1 MSNKVKDFL
10 LGMIAVIVLS
20 IIAVGCVHYATSSKA
35 WYANNHIGSCDGT
48 ENCGCYEKLIKID
61 KERAGK

>member
-10 LGMIAVIVLS
+10 LVTIAVITLS
-20 IIAVGCVHYATSSKA
+20 LVAVACTHYATSPEV
-35 WYANNHIGSCDGT
+35 WYTGEHTKGCNGT
-48 ENCGCYEKLIKID
+48 DNCGCYEKLIQMD

>member
-10 LGMIAVIVLS
+10 LVTIAVITLS
-20 IIAVGCVHYATSSKA
+20 LIAVGCVHYATSPEV
-35 WYANNHIGSCDGT
+35 WYAGKHIKSCNGT
-48 ENCGCYEKLIKID
+48 DNCGCYEKLIKAD

>member
-10 LGMIAVIVLS
+10 LVTIAVIVMSL
-20 IIAVGCVHYATSSKA
+20 IAVACTLYATSSKA
-35 WYANNHIGSCDGT
+35 WYAGSHTEGCNGT
-48 ENCGCYEKLIKID
+48 NDCGCYDKLIKTD

>member
-10 LGMIAVIVLS
+10 LGTIAVIVLS
-20 IIAVGCVHYATSSKA
+20 LIAVGCVHYATSPEA
-35 WYANNHIGSCDGT
+35 WYSGSHT
-48 ENCGCYEKLIKID
+48 EGCNETNDCGCYEKLIKAD